1 MLSLVKELMA
11 FLVST
16 VEQQGLAVRGTVVE
30 GRRTRRLIIELCRG
44 PEIRLEAEF
53 GFHIQKRGALHVTW
67 TTWFRW
73 PKPEEMLRDLRPP
86 SPYDGPDVPEIRKAR
101 TQLYAIAGLRPVNDH
116 KSNHVYFFPP
126 EADAVRC
133 HLVDVVDTLLQ
144 KVLPDFQPYC
154 DVDIFSRAAMEPMAK
169 SRLEMMQI
177 NVAAIL
183 AAAGKRREFEAWREA
198 CRNGFVGPGRRNAT
212 GTQASAVAYQEKY
225 MLALESRLLDSD

>member
-1 MLSLVKELMA
+1 MLSLVKELTA

-16 VEQQGLAVRGTVVE
+16 VEQRDLVVRGTVVE
-30 GRRTRRLIIELCRG
+30 GRRTRRLTIELCPG
-44 PEIRLEAEF
+44 PEISLEAEF
-53 GFHIQKRGALHVTW
+53 GFHIQKSGELLVTW
-67 TTWFRW
+67 TTSFRW
-73 PKPEEMLRDLRPP
+73 PKAEEMLRDLRPP
-86 SPYDGPDVPEIRKAR
+86 SPYGPDVPEIRKAR
-101 TQLYAIAGLRPVNDH
+101 TQLYPIALLRPVNDH
-116 KSNHVYFFPP
+116 KSNHVYFYPP
-126 EADAVRC
+126 EADAIRC

-169 SRLEMMQI
+169 SRLELMEI

-183 AAAGKRREFEAWREA
+183 AAAGKRREFEAWRKA

-225 MLALESRLLDSD
+225 MLALQSRLLDSD